1 MYRHVTLILSL
12 FLMLTLLMVSGCTTS
27 EVLREVMD
35 PKNILSEKTKLD
47 LTITMAAD
55 LNPDQNGR
63 PSPVVVRIYSL
74 KSPSIFENTDY
85 VSLYYNDKQ
94 VLSADFSGMEEHD
107 FRPSQVFKAQLE
119 FDEQAS
125 FVGFLV
131 AFQDIEQ
138 SRWRMVLPL
147 ERKQHNDI
155 HLKLTRNSIVLV
167 QDD

>member
-1 MYRHVTLILSL
+1 MYRKSSLLSALFILLTLII
-12 FLMLTLLMVSGCTTS
+12 VSGCTTT

-94 VLSADFSGMEEHD
+94 VLGADFAGMEEHD

-119 FDEQAS
+119 FSEQAS

-147 ERKQHNDI
+147 ERKQHNEI

-167 QDD
+167 QED